1 MKVGLIICSCN
12 KPGSRQGCTMQ
23 DRQTGAKSAAHSCT
37 MYGHCENCVVLKAPH
52 ACLLACAKTKHD
64 RLCNCLLCSHKTN
77 HRLTKNWHCMP
88 MVRLLQIKVLF
99 LPLTLFMKT
108 SHPDSLGHSPGTI
121 VNRLW
126 YSCAIIVHNC
136 ASVVLVSCPGWSGY
150 ETSLVPT
157 EVNLGL

>member
-1 MKVGLIICSCN
+1 MKVGLIICLCN

-23 DRQTGAKSAAHSCT
+23 DRLVPSLQPTVAQGMDT
-37 MYGHCENCVVLKAPH
+37 VRIVLSSR
-52 ACLLACAKTKHD
+52 LLTLACAKTKHD